1 MVTDACVPISRLAE
15 CIKETQRDLAETGLM
30 GPMLGHV
37 GDGNFHLVLLLDPGN
52 DAEIEMGMGFCDR
65 LASRAISMGGTCT
78 GAEVPSLARAHRGT
92 PSPMVDAHVLLYH

>member
-15 CIKETQRDLAETGLM
+15 CIAETQRDLAETGLM

-37 GDGNFHLVLLLDPGN
+37 GDGNFHLVLLLDPEN

-78 GAEVPSLARAHRGT
+78 GAEVPSGFR
-92 PSPMVDAHVLLYH
+92 V